1 EAAEAVADGLLQLM
15 RDLGLP
21 SGLEA
26 LGFSERDIPALV
38 EGTLAQQRIL
48 VNSPRPVDERA
59 LRAIFQQAMR
69 YW

>member
-1 EAAEAVADGLLQLM
+1 M

-21 SGLEA
+21 SGLAE
-26 LGFSERDIPALV
+26 LGFTESDIPALV

-59 LRAIFQQAMR
+59 LRAIYREAMR